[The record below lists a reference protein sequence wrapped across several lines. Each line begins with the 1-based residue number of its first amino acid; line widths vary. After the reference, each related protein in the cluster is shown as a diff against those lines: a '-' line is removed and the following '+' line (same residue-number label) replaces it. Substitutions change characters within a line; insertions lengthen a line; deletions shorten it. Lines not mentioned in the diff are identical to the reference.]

1 MRKFLYA
8 KMALTS
14 IKKNRKVY
22 LPYVITCIGAIAMF
36 YIMYSLSRDEGLNSL
51 YGGAQLGLILS
62 TGVVILGFFS
72 AVFLF
77 YTHSFLIKRRKRE
90 FGIYNILGMEKSTFQ
105 K

>member
-36 YIMYSLSRDEGLNSL
+36 YIMYSLSRDEG
-51 YGGAQLGLILS
+51 
-62 TGVVILGFFS
+62 
-72 AVFLF
+72 
-77 YTHSFLIKRRKRE
+77 
-90 FGIYNILGMEKSTFQ
+90 
-105 K
+105 